1 MTIEKVR
8 EFYDAQPFKPFTLHL
23 ADGRAIPVV
32 HRDYFAAAPSG
43 RTLAIYQPDDTFN
56 LVDLLL
62 VTDIEIRP
70 QGAAGNGKRR
80 RRGP

>member
-1 MTIEKVR
+1 MTVEKMR
-8 EFYDAQPFKPFTLHL
+8 DFYQAEPFRPFIIHL

-32 HRDYFAAAPSG
+32 HREFIAAAPSG

-62 VTDIEIRP
+62 VTDVEVKP
-70 QGAAGNGKRR
+70 AANGSRKRR
-80 RRGP
+80 KT